1 MNANIRALLNDS
13 LNGTKDIANTIKE
26 LFEEF
31 KCIPEECE
39 FYDSCKERALE
50 EVGYHDPE

>member
-1 MNANIRALLNDS
+1 MNANIRALLKDS

-39 FYDSCKERALE
+39 FYESCKERALE
-50 EVGYHDPE
+50 EVGYHE